1 MRIAVI
7 IICVILNSVLGYF
20 VAILDIYI
28 HQKSFEA
35 NWVLRP
41 WSRFLL
47 RGKIDYNMSVGYI
60 VSMSIFGPFPKMILN
75 LFFGFFIIMPYL
87 YVLYGFLYIYL
98 KNCPSHIIP
107 IPKFIQIKK
116 KETISARD
124 AYQKM
129 MRLVNE
135 NDFIVSDPEVHV
147 IAAIAT
153 LVTLFAIVV
162 ILHDVLHVL

>member
-1 MRIAVI
+1 
-7 IICVILNSVLGYF
+7 
-20 VAILDIYI
+20 
-28 HQKSFEA
+28 
-35 NWVLRP
+35 
-41 WSRFLL
+41 
-47 RGKIDYNMSVGYI
+47 MSVGYI

-75 LFFGFFIIMPYL
+75 LFFGFIIILLCL
-87 YVLYGFLYIYL
+87 YILYGFLYIYL

-147 IAAIAT
+147 IATVATNAT
-153 LVTLFAIVV
+153 LVV